1 MEHWLCKMNEA
12 LQYIEDN
19 LTGEIMVEEAA
30 KRALC
35 SSFNFQRMFSYMA
48 DVSLGDYIRRRRLT
62 MAAMELLTADTRVI
76 DVALKYGYESPVSFA
91 RAFYAMHGMNPS
103 EVKKPGAKIKSYS
116 RISFEIT
123 IKGVE
128 AMNYYV
134 KEMEKFRL
142 IGYKERIPLA
152 NGENFKRV
160 LDMWDRVS
168 EDGGYNKLCELNDN
182 QKLACLGVCANGND
196 EGFDYYI
203 ATGSDHSLLEGM
215 EELIVS
221 PATYVIFECVGK
233 LPDGQQ
239 KVWKRIFTE
248 FFPTSG
254 YEITDQPQIE
264 WYSEGDPSS
273 EDYVSQIWI
282 PVVKKA

>member
-1 MEHWLCKMNEA
+1 MNWLGKMNEA

-19 LTGEIMVEEAA
+19 LTGEIKVEEAA
-30 KRALC
+30 KIALC

-48 DVSLGDYIRRRRLT
+48 DVSLGDYIRRRRMT
-62 MAAMELLTADTRVI
+62 MAATELLTEDTRVI
-76 DVALKYGYESPVSFA
+76 DVAVKYGYESPVSFA
-91 RAFYAMHGMNPS
+91 RAFHAMHGMNPS

-134 KEMEKFRL
+134 KELEGFRV
-142 IGYKERIPLA
+142 IGYKERVPLTG
-152 NGENFKRV
+152 GENFKRV
-160 LDMWDRVS
+160 LDMWDRLS
-168 EDGGYNKLCELNDN
+168 EDGRYDELLGFND
-182 QKLACLGVCANGND
+182 KEELACLGVCANCSDD
-196 EGFDYYI
+196 EFDYYI
-203 ATGSDHSLLEGM
+203 ATGSDQPLKEGM
-215 EELIVS
+215 VELAIP

-233 LPDGQQ
+233 LPESQQ
-239 KVWKRIFTE
+239 TVWKRIFTE

-254 YEITDQPQIE
+254 YEIMDGPQIE
-264 WYSEGDPSS
+264 WYSMGDPSK

-282 PVVKKA
+282 PVGKKA

>member
-1 MEHWLCKMNEA
+1 MNWLDKMNEA

-19 LTGEIMVEEAA
+19 LTGEIKVEEAA
-30 KRALC
+30 KIALC

-48 DVSLGDYIRRRRLT
+48 DVSLGDYIRRRRMT
-62 MAAMELLTADTRVI
+62 MAAIELLTEDTRVI
-76 DVALKYGYESPVSFA
+76 DVAVKYGYESPVSFA
-91 RAFYAMHGMNPS
+91 RAFHAMHGMNPS

-134 KEMEKFRL
+134 KELEGFRV
-142 IGYKERIPLA
+142 IGYKERVPLTG
-152 NGENFKRV
+152 GENFKRV
-160 LDMWDRVS
+160 LDMWDRLS
-168 EDGGYNKLCELNDN
+168 EDGRYDEVLGFND
-182 QKLACLGVCANGND
+182 KEDLACLGVCANCSDD
-196 EGFDYYI
+196 EFDYYI
-203 ATGSDHSLLEGM
+203 ATGSDQPLKEGM
-215 EELIVS
+215 VELVIP

-233 LPDGQQ
+233 LPESQQ

-254 YEITDQPQIE
+254 YEIMDGPQIE
-264 WYSEGDPSS
+264 WYSMGDPSK

-282 PVVKKA
+282 PVGKKA

>member
-1 MEHWLCKMNEA
+1 MEHWLSKMNEA

-62 MAAMELLTADTRVI
+62 MAAMELLTVNTRVI

-103 EVKKPGAKIKSYS
+103 EVKKTGAKIKSYS

-128 AMNYYV
+128 AMNYFV
-134 KEMEKFRL
+134 KEMEEFRL

-152 NGENFKRV
+152 NGENFKRIP
-160 LDMWDRVS
+160 DMWNRIS
-168 EDGGYNKLCELNDN
+168 EDGRYDALMELNDD
-182 QKLACLGVCANGND
+182 QRLGCLGVCANGND
-196 EGFDYYI
+196 KDFDYYI
-203 ATGSDHSLLEGM
+203 ATGSNHHLLEGM

-233 LPDGQQ
+233 MPEAQQ

-254 YEITDQPQIE
+254 YEITDEPQIE
-264 WYSEGDPSS
+264 WYSEGDPSA